1 VKNVGT
7 LVCISHL
14 RWDFV
19 WQRPQHLLSRFAKDY
34 RVLFVEEPI
43 TRVGEPEPRLEVVRH
58 DVGEDSEITVLR
70 MLYPVA
76 EEHWVGHGDP
86 MTQDTYSKLL
96 ADYLKMEGIHDPVLW
111 LYTPMAEAFSK
122 TIPHC
127 LLIYDVMDQL
137 SAFKGAPPEIAQLEP
152 ALLKRA
158 DLVFTGGVSL
168 YEAKFPSNRHT
179 YLFPSGVEIEHFSK
193 AAERDSHTIPGELAG
208 LDMPLI
214 GYFGVID
221 ERMDLELLAYIAA
234 ARPEWQIVLIGPVV
248 KIAYEELP
256 QAENLHYLGMR
267 QYAELPSYL
276 AHFDA
281 ALVPFAMNEATRF
294 LSPTKT
300 LEYLAAHK
308 PVVSTPIQDVIHL
321 YGEVVRIAGTPADFV
336 MQIEAALA
344 SDGAERRAKEDRILE
359 EHTWECIVERM
370 SVMIARRLDEKAR
383 RRVRPVKELVSGGD

>member
-1 VKNVGT
+1 
-7 LVCISHL
+7 
-14 RWDFV
+14 
-19 WQRPQHLLSRFAKDY
+19 
-34 RVLFVEEPI
+34 
-43 TRVGEPEPRLEVVRH
+43 
-58 DVGEDSEITVLR
+58 
-70 MLYPVA
+70 
-76 EEHWVGHGDP
+76 EHWVGHGDP

-193 AAERDSHTIPGELAG
+193 AAERDSHPIPGELAG
-208 LDMPLI
+208 LEGSII

-300 LEYLAAHK
+300 LEYLAAGK
-308 PVVSTPIQDVIHL
+308 PVVSTPIKDVVDL
-321 YGEVVRIAGTPADFV
+321 YGSVVEFGETPSEFVAAIERLWSESPALRQLRLAAGLRLVAEHAWDEIAAR
-336 MQIEAALA
+336 MRAQIDAALL
-344 SDGAERRAKEDRILE
+344 RRAVPDGSTLLPPFAFDHTVLAE
-359 EHTWECIVERM
+359 E
-370 SVMIARRLDEKAR
+370 
-383 RRVRPVKELVSGGD
+383 PVFATTAD